1 MDLSTIVSL
10 VSVITSAVVTVVNIR
25 VSASAQKD
33 ANQQKYRYELQLES
47 LRSQNESKEKARD
60 TQYEVVS
67 NMAHYCLVMMENPDN
82 YRDTIY
88 TLALQL
94 AACSNPH
101 DMVGESAQSLIK
113 ALTDNYKDKE
123 KIKWNYLI
131 ENCARSV
138 NAQSL
143 AESLLPQSTTVQQ
156 PDKHTLPHRKERQ
169 GWFAKFGTAI
179 LAGWREFQSKIRS

>member
-10 VSVITSAVVTVVNIR
+10 VSVITSAAVTVINLYI
-25 VSASAQKD
+25 SAAAQKD
-33 ANQQKYRYELQLES
+33 ANQQKYRYELELEN
-47 LRSQNESKEKARD
+47 LRSQNETKEKARD
-60 TQYEVVS
+60 TQYKVVS
-67 NMAHYCLVMMENPDN
+67 EMSHYCLEMMKDPDN

-101 DMVGESAQSLIK
+101 DIVGESAQSLIK

-131 ENCARSV
+131 ESCARSV

-143 AESLLPQSTTVQQ
+143 AESSLPQSTTVQR
-156 PDKHTLPHRKERQ
+156 PDTHTSPHRKERQ
-169 GWFAKFGTAI
+169 QRFAKGGKAF
-179 LAGWREFQSKIRS
+179 LSGWRESQNKI